1 MVFLD
6 DLKEMTLYK
15 KPFVLPIDEEN
26 IRKGSAIFLVS
37 PNAETSKAMMN
48 YPYMINKMNTFNG
61 YYLEKNANYYIN
73 QEGNLVPID
82 RDDEY
87 LHEVSEDCIE
97 EKYTYYNNNKYK
109 KVPKSAKLYHG
120 SRIQN
125 LKELTPKNDSVSR
138 VGNATAVYASK
149 DKRFAACYGTAWRDD
164 IAKQGT
170 WDKWNTVVMGI
181 SDKVVM
187 DQPCSLYELEND
199 GSFIEIS
206 DKEVV
211 SLNAIKVKK
220 EHKYSSY
227 AEMLKQNGVKVI
239 SYDEYIKNVK
249 SPNPEFHYLNE
260 CFRETTSITEAHDF
274 EKYNPNFKKKTGGN
288 FEFIDIHDAKAQEY
302 LASDKYYNKQIK
314 KYISIINGEIVV
326 DKDTGKVAGAIY
338 VGGGNK
344 KSNRNYGFIQTLEVY
359 KPYRGYG
366 LSNKLID
373 DAIKKYNAVD
383 LTVYKDNDV
392 ASELYKKH
400 GFVII
405 GPGNTKHSDYW
416 MKLKSRLT
424 EEDKKRMEAFN
435 EAGTDEFEYSNSF
448 TDVMKVVNS
457 LPKNDLLRICNGRFK
472 DSPYVIYREVLSV
485 SGSPVAFIDVYKLP
499 NMEEDGCIVLATNP
513 KWRGKGL
520 ASILVERMKHAI
532 GDKNLIWKTQQD
544 NHASLAIASANGYSP
559 VFDEAALSSKERNE
573 LSDSDFGIPS
583 LRKYP
588 LTDAQHVKSA
598 IRFFNYVDSEHEA
611 ELAKNIKRK
620 AIEFKVPIRCGEGN
634 RLSKYITEEYVQEFM
649 SVASIGND
657 MTAVCNG
664 TIRQHMAQGDMVYS
678 FDHQKPYTKKT
689 KKKIISESYI
699 FSKDDMYINYDKFE
713 SGKSNV
719 LLVTGLSG
727 SGKSTLASKTKGAEW
742 IELDIYETA
751 NCFTDD
757 QLKQAGQVFV
767 DFFNANPDRDAERK
781 KRDYTITVEDIRKFC
796 KYAISW
802 CNRHKEKKWVVDGVQ
817 IYSVMDYDDVKPY
830 PMIIKGTSMVKS
842 IIGRFKRNGEGKINW
857 KNELSNEFL
866 NLIGWYKDEER
877 ILRNFKKAIIEE
889 DANESADDPEDV
901 FFDDMIK
908 DIEKFCN
915 EEPEPFP
922 TDVLNEKKG
931 SH

>member
-73 QEGNLVPID
+73 QEGNLIPID

-87 LHEVSEDCIE
+87 LHEVSEEELEEGFFNSGKQKKQNSSSDYNDFLHKNYATESEWKAKYRSDFIATYKACIRKAESIGKLIMGGQAVKDGLFSYPDLHDDWPSSEMIKYMDRYEGGPNDRKSGVCLKSLVVVETNFSGYSPKSSVDAILNKIEKDLNDCIPAKYKDESQKMFFRIKRFNGGNFMLIANSIIMHESVSYDKETTGITESE
-97 EKYTYYNNNKYK
+97 EEPEPEPYCMKESRDNSKYSASFKKKTGKNFKYIQFPGAEAERYLSKDTHWNKESIDDFKKRKAGEVAIDTDADEVAGWIFVNKSGTVGPLRVYDEYKGYGISNVLVSDAVNKYKGKELGVYSDNEIALNVYKKNGFRTYKTKTYKDGDKVYIMKLESKLTEEDKKLMEAFNEAGEEGIEEEYTYYNNKKYK
-109 KVPKSAKLYHG
+109 KVPKSANLYHG
-120 SRIQN
+120 SRTQN
-125 LKELTPKNDSVSR
+125 LKELTPKNDSISR

-181 SDKVVM
+181 SDKVIM

-206 DKEVV
+206 DKEVI
-211 SLNAIKVKK
+211 SLNSIKVKK
-220 EHKYSSY
+220 EYKYSSY

-260 CFRETTSITEAHDF
+260 D
-274 EKYNPNFKKKTGGN
+274 G
-288 FEFIDIHDAKAQEY
+288 IDE
-302 LASDKYYNKQIK
+302 N
-314 KYISIINGEIVV
+314 
-326 DKDTGKVAGAIY
+326 
-338 VGGGNK
+338 
-344 KSNRNYGFIQTLEVY
+344 
-359 KPYRGYG
+359 
-366 LSNKLID
+366 
-373 DAIKKYNAVD
+373 
-383 LTVYKDNDV
+383 
-392 ASELYKKH
+392 
-400 GFVII
+400 
-405 GPGNTKHSDYW
+405 
-416 MKLKSRLT
+416 
-424 EEDKKRMEAFN
+424 
-435 EAGTDEFEYSNSF
+435 EFEYSNTFS
-448 TDVMKVVNS
+448 DVMKVVNS
-457 LPKNDLLRICNGRFK
+457 LPKKDLLRICNGRFK

-520 ASILVERMKHAI
+520 ASMLVERMKHTI
-532 GDKNLIWKTQQD
+532 GDKNLVWKTQQD
-544 NHASLAIASANGYSP
+544 NDASLAIANANGYSP
-559 VFDEAALSSKERNE
+559 VFDEAALYSKERNV

-598 IRFFNYVDSEHEA
+598 IRFFNYVDKEHEA

-634 RLSKYITEEYVQEFM
+634 RLSKYITEEYVQEFI

-664 TIRQHMAQGDMVYS
+664 TIRQHMSQGDMVYS
-678 FDHQKPYTKKT
+678 FDNQKPYTKKT
-689 KKKIISESYI
+689 KKKKEEPVTESEDNSLPSTSES
-699 FSKDDMYINYDKFE
+699 E
-713 SGKSNV
+713 
-719 LLVTGLSG
+719 G
-727 SGKSTLASKTKGAEW
+727 S
-742 IELDIYETA
+742 
-751 NCFTDD
+751 
-757 QLKQAGQVFV
+757 
-767 DFFNANPDRDAERK
+767 
-781 KRDYTITVEDIRKFC
+781 
-796 KYAISW
+796 
-802 CNRHKEKKWVVDGVQ
+802 
-817 IYSVMDYDDVKPY
+817 
-830 PMIIKGTSMVKS
+830 
-842 IIGRFKRNGEGKINW
+842 
-857 KNELSNEFL
+857 
-866 NLIGWYKDEER
+866 
-877 ILRNFKKAIIEE
+877 
-889 DANESADDPEDV
+889 EDV
-901 FFDDMIK
+901 FLDDMIK

-915 EEPEPFP
+915 EEP
-922 TDVLNEKKG
+922 
-931 SH
+931 